1 MFEQQKRHIIR
12 EPEDFKPGL
21 KGELV
26 FVGSAL
32 KWVKGLLAMRP
43 PYRRDS
49 LNFDKETGLPTIH
62 FKQKNK

>member
-1 MFEQQKRHIIR
+1 MSETLPKHIIR

-32 KWVKGLLAMRP
+32 KWIKGLLAMRP

-62 FKQKNK
+62 FKPKK